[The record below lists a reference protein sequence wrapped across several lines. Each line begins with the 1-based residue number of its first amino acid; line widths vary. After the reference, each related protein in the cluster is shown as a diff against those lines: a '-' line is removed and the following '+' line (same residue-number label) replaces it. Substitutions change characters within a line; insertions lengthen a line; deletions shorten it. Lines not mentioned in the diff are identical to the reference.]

1 LYLNKLLAM
10 QVPINYRSWKGG
22 EQKERAL
29 VDSGA
34 TENFLDFH
42 TVTRWHLGTQQL
54 EMPRQVFDVDRTE
67 NQLGKVTKYCTL
79 RITCGDMDQL
89 QTFYVTNLG
98 TDRVILGYP
107 WLEAF
112 NPQLDWK
119 NGTLASPNFP
129 IYLETQWYQTISR
142 AARHHPSLRNPRA
155 QEQVLKD
162 LSK

>member
-1 LYLNKLLAM
+1 M

-22 EQKERAL
+22 ERKECAL

-34 TENFLDFH
+34 TKNFLDFRM
-42 TVTRWHLGTQQL
+42 VTRWHLGTQQL
-54 EMPRQVFDVDRTE
+54 EMPHQVFNVDGTE

-119 NGTLASPNFP
+119 NGTLVSPNFP
-129 IYLETQWYQTISR
+129 IYLETQWYQIISR
-142 AARHHPSLRNPRA
+142 AA
-155 QEQVLKD
+155 
-162 LSK
+162 